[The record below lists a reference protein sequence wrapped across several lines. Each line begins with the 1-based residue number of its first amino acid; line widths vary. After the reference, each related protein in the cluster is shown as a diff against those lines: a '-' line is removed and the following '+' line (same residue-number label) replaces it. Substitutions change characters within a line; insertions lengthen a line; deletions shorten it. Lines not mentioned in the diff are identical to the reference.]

1 MILNRRSKQ
10 LKRSTRKKQKKI
22 QMLDKL
28 RKMLNKNILGSLM
41 DNKSLTKRRKDDYVK
56 AILNLVAGSRIE
68 LPTFGL

>member
-1 MILNRRSKQ
+1 
-10 LKRSTRKKQKKI
+10 
-22 QMLDKL
+22 MLDKL

-41 DNKSLTKRRKDDYVK
+41 DNKSVTKRRKDDYVK